1 MENHSIHT
9 VKASTYQFKMTVI
22 NKHILPELGNIKLVD
37 LKPLTIQKF
46 YSKKLKAGYSASY
59 IKSIH
64 AVISKILKAA
74 AEWEY
79 IPKNIAPLI
88 KAPRIPTR
96 NVTVWSMEEANQFIN
111 FVQGRRFF
119 IAYILAIY
127 TGMRKGEI
135 LGLKWK
141 NCDLENARLCVSQ
154 TLSKVKE
161 GLVFQEPKTKGS
173 KRTISLPSFAVQCL
187 KKHKA
192 LQNELKLKFGN
203 TYEDN
208 ALVIASGLGRPIDPA
223 DNNRDMKYVIKKNN
237 LPPISFHDLRH
248 THATTLLL
256 LGENPKVVS
265 ERLGHANVGITL
277 DTYSHVLPDMQKD
290 LAKNFDQAMKKLE
303 SKREGFKSV

>member
-1 MENHSIHT
+1 
-9 VKASTYQFKMTVI
+9 
-22 NKHILPELGNIKLVD
+22 
-37 LKPLTIQKF
+37 
-46 YSKKLKAGYSASY
+46 
-59 IKSIH
+59 
-64 AVISKILKAA
+64 
-74 AEWEY
+74 
-79 IPKNIAPLI
+79 
-88 KAPRIPTR
+88 
-96 NVTVWSMEEANQFIN
+96 
-111 FVQGRRFF
+111 
-119 IAYILAIY
+119 
-127 TGMRKGEI
+127 MRKGEI

-141 NCDLENARLCVSQ
+141 NCDLENARLSVSQ
-154 TLSKVKE
+154 TSLSKVKE

-192 LQNELKLKFGN
+192 LQDELKLKFGN
-203 TYEDN
+203 AYEDN
-208 ALVIASGLGRPIDPA
+208 DLVVASGLGRPIDPA
-223 DNNRDMKYVIKKNN
+223 DINRDMKYVIKKYN